1 MKDWQVT
8 FWDVGQGDASD
19 ILLPDGQHILID
31 AGPLLHKG
39 NPLPQWFVDNSPQPI
54 KLAIVTHNH
63 VDHFGG
69 FVTLASSQEQEI
81 ERFILLPDKLATK
94 IPLQKSFDELL
105 TALKARVQS
114 GRTTVEWAKSPQVL
128 YSDGA
133 LQLRMLHPLGLTTPT
148 RLDVNKTSMVLAL
161 ETLTPTPRAL
171 VVWAADT
178 LLKNVCTVCAGSS
191 PCVLMGPH
199 HGKAQDKLSAPG
211 FWKIFNTELH
221 PDCIFVSV
229 GRGNT
234 YNHPDRKYIVGAAS
248 AKIRVCCSEI
258 SDHCDK
264 FPAMSIYPGSA
275 MLGLPQP
282 PATYQCRGAMRI
294 FVSSNGVS
302 FDEHQTAYL
311 AEVAK
316 VYPDAPCKLMRFA
329 ASAE

>member
-1 MKDWQVT
+1 M
-8 FWDVGQGDASD
+8 
-19 ILLPDGQHILID
+19 
-31 AGPLLHKG
+31 
-39 NPLPQWFVDNSPQPI
+39 PQWFVDNSPQPI